1 VELCAGVDPGGDER
15 RGILSFQNSGV
26 ACGFFQTRVSFW
38 SKIRFM
44 KKLFVFAIV
53 LVGLG
58 LSQVNSWGQNP
69 PTPPTTDPDDDGIA
83 GFWELETVGGRFVAR
98 IDHIS
103 SVSQHEYLIDGSVK
117 VFECTVSVS
126 GGLIG
131 RFYYIEPVSS
141 TVTGSN
147 TYDRLKEVAN
157 KVSNRA
163 GAGDIEVV
171 VTKNYPTT
179 THAKTSEYRF
189 KNKDTIARIYD
200 HAHRVVAEERGRGRG
215 NKLTIRE

>member
-1 VELCAGVDPGGDER
+1 MFLLG
-15 RGILSFQNSGV
+15 
-26 ACGFFQTRVSFW
+26 
-38 SKIRFM
+38 
-44 KKLFVFAIV
+44 IV
-53 LVGLG
+53 LAGLA
-58 LSQVNSWGQNP
+58 LFPLNSFGQNP
-69 PTPPTTDPDDDGIA
+69 PTPLADDAADDGIA

-103 SVSQHEYLIDGSVK
+103 SVSQHEYLIDGAVK
-117 VFECTVSVS
+117 VYECTVSVT

-131 RFYYIEPVSS
+131 RFYFIEPVGASNS
-141 TVTGSN
+141 VISGSN

-157 KVSNRA
+157 RVSNKA
-163 GAGDIEVV
+163 GTGDVEVI

-179 THAKTSEYRF
+179 THSKTSEYRF
-189 KNKDTIARIYD
+189 KSKDTITRIYD